1 MLHRPEADSP
11 LGTPGVVLA
20 QPPVAVFCA
29 EVGALEAP
37 LNDEYF
43 HWSAGLRPGALY

>member
-11 LGTPGVVLA
+11 LGTPGVELA
-20 QPPVAVFCA
+20 QAPAAVFCA

-37 LNDEYF
+37 LNEKLPLVCWPDT
-43 HWSAGLRPGALY
+43 